1 MLNFVYL
8 FLKKKLAF
16 SIFSVAAMPLRNAAI
31 FDVQTSNIRNCRFN
45 AVLTLF
51 CLELDFWSVSWVG
64 IIARFGRACLMWL
77 SSFDGKE
84 HIVFVDI
91 HASLSK
97 SFEGMQ

>member
-1 MLNFVYL
+1 M
-8 FLKKKLAF
+8 
-16 SIFSVAAMPLRNAAI
+16 
-31 FDVQTSNIRNCRFN
+31 
-45 AVLTLF
+45 LTLF